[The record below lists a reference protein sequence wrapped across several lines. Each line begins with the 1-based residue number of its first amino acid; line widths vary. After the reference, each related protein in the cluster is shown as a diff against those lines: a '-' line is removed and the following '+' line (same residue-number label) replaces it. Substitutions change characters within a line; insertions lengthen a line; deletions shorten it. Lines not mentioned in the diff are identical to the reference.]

1 MNLDIKVRGM
11 DPQGNL
17 LIAASDVQTII
28 QGLQADL
35 QSANETIS
43 SLRKELTSKAA
54 LAVTKTSGE
63 NEPVTVRKRRR
74 AYTRTPPTKSLP
86 SSNSDEEHVESWLLV
101 HYKVLAKAIECYR
114 QKTPVEETVLE
125 LEIITGR
132 AYSAKVLM
140 NAMCT
145 FRKYGFITGVRDK
158 VAATDKFRALVARA
172 KNRENAD
179 A

>member
-17 LIAASDVQTII
+17 LIAANDVQTII

-43 SLRKELTSKAA
+43 LLRKELTSKAA

-63 NEPVTVRKRRR
+63 NEPVAVKKQKRT
-74 AYTRTPPTKSLP
+74 YTRKVTTALP
-86 SSNSDEEHVESWLLV
+86 HSHSDEEQVENWLLV

-114 QKTPVEETVLE
+114 QNTPVEETVLE

-132 AYSAKVLM
+132 AYSDKSLL